1 MSRRKALEVLRSEAY
16 LDVRRNDEGR
26 EERRR
31 WAFFISLLKSKKGG
45 TTMEQKKQF
54 KTILIALLLVGSIL
68 GFGYGMSTA
77 VKPHDPQTASVS
89 TVSETPMVPASFSDL
104 AERIRPG
111 VVNIQVVKKVK
122 NIGFGFRNFPGNPFG
137 DQNPFGD
144 FFGPFS
150 EGNPPRGFEQRG
162 VGSGFVMSREGYIL
176 TNNHVVEDADQIKVK
191 LANGKEYDAI
201 VIGRDPKTDLA
212 LIKIKTSP
220 DLQPLSLGNSD
231 ELKVGSWVV
240 AVGSPFGL
248 EQTVT
253 AGIVSAKGRV
263 IGSGP
268 YDNFIQT
275 DASINP
281 GNSGGPLI
289 NMKGEVVGINTAIIA
304 SGQGIGF
311 AIPIN
316 MAKEIVP
323 QLEEKGHVTR
333 GWLGVSIQEVTPELA
348 KSLGLKEKKGALVAQ
363 VVSGSPAE
371 KAGIEQGDVIVEF
384 DGKEVTDSR
393 DLSRIAA
400 STAVGKAVTVK
411 VSRDGKV
418 MDRQVKLGEME
429 EKGVEVSKAPSTHKS
444 LGITVQNLTPEI
456 AKGLGLKKE
465 TGVVVT
471 RVEPESAAADAGI
484 QTGDVIQEVNRK
496 PVKNVEDF
504 VQKVEKAKGQE
515 NVLLL
520 IQRGQNNLFAAVT
533 PK

>member
-1 MSRRKALEVLRSEAY
+1 
-16 LDVRRNDEGR
+16 
-26 EERRR
+26 
-31 WAFFISLLKSKKGG
+31 
-45 TTMEQKKQF
+45 MEQKKNL
-54 KTILIALLLVGSIL
+54 KTILIALLLAGGIL
-68 GFGYGMSTA
+68 GSGYGMST
-77 VKPHDPQTASVS
+77 VIKPHDSSATPVS
-89 TVSETPMVPASFSDL
+89 AVSENPMVPINFSEL
-104 AERIRPG
+104 AEKVRPG

-122 NIGFGFRNFPGNPFG
+122 NIGFGFRNFGSPFG
-137 DQNPFGD
+137 EKNPFGD

-150 EGNPPRGFEQRG
+150 EGNPPRDFEQRG
-162 VGSGFVMSREGYIL
+162 VGSGFVMNQEGYIL
-176 TNNHVVEDADQIKVK
+176 TNNHVVDDADQIKVK
-191 LANGKEYDAI
+191 LANGKEYNGKI
-201 VIGRDPKTDLA
+201 VGRDPKTDLA
-212 LIKIKTSP
+212 LLKIEGAS
-220 DLQPLSLGNSD
+220 DLHALKLGNSD
-231 ELKVGSWVV
+231 DLKVGNWVV

-289 NMKGEVVGINTAIIA
+289 NMRGEVVGINTAIIA

-316 MAKEIVP
+316 MAKEIAP
-323 QLEEKGHVTR
+323 QLQEKGHVTR

-348 KSLGLKEKKGALVAQ
+348 KSFALKEKKGALVAQ

-384 DGKEVTDSR
+384 DGKEV
-393 DLSRIAA
+393 A
-400 STAVGKAVTVK
+400 SSKDVPLIVSSTPVGKSVTIK
-411 VSRDGKV
+411 LLRNGKV
-418 MDRQVKLGEME
+418 LDRQVKVGEME
-429 EKGVEVSKAPSTHKS
+429 EKTEMAKASSSHKP
-444 LGITVQNLTPEI
+444 LGITIQNLTPEI

-471 RVEPESAAADAGI
+471 RVEPGSPAANAGI
-484 QTGDVIQEVNRK
+484 QTGDVIREVDRK
-496 PVKNVEDF
+496 PIKDVDDF
-504 VQKVEKAKGQE
+504 VQKIQKAKDQD
-515 NVLLL
+515 NILLFL
-520 IQRGQNNLFAAVT
+520 QRGQNNLFAAVT

>member
-1 MSRRKALEVLRSEAY
+1 MESKVKADLSRK
-16 LDVRRNDEGR
+16 
-26 EERRR
+26 
-31 WAFFISLLKSKKGG
+31 LKIGG
-45 TTMEQKKQF
+45 QTMEQKKHF
-54 KTILIALLLVGSIL
+54 KLILIALLMAGAMV
-68 GFGYGMSTA
+68 GFGYGLSSA
-77 VKPHDPQTASVS
+77 VKSSDLPALTES
-89 TVSETPMVPASFSDL
+89 TVSESPMVPANFTDL
-104 AERIRPG
+104 AEKVRPG

-122 NIGFGFRNFPGNPFG
+122 NVDFGFRNFSGNPFG
-137 DQNPFGD
+137 GKNPFGD

-162 VGSGFVMSREGYIL
+162 VGSGFVMSQEGYIL

-191 LANGKEYDAI
+191 LSNGKEFNGK

-212 LIKIKTSP
+212 LLKIEGGS
-220 DLQPLSLGNSD
+220 DLHPLKLGNSED
-231 ELKVGSWVV
+231 LKVGSWVV

-304 SGQGIGF
+304 SGNGIGF

-316 MAKEIVP
+316 MAKEIAP
-323 QLEEKGHVTR
+323 QLQEKGHVTR

-348 KSLGLKEKKGALVAQ
+348 KSFGLKEKKGALVGQ

-371 KAGIEQGDVIVEF
+371 KTGIEQGDIILEF
-384 DGKEVTDSR
+384 DGKEVADSK
-393 DLSRIAA
+393 DLPRIVA
-400 STAVGKAVTVK
+400 STPVGKGVTVK
-411 VSRDGKV
+411 LSRNGKLV
-418 MDRQVKLGEME
+418 DRQVKVGELE
-429 EKGVEVSKAPSTHKS
+429 EKTEVAKTPTHRS

-471 RVEPESAAADAGI
+471 QVEPGSPASDAGI
-484 QTGDVIQEVNRK
+484 QTGDVIGEVNRK

-504 VQKVEKAKGQE
+504 VQKVEKAKDQD

-520 IQRGQNNLFAAVT
+520 IQRGQNTLFAAVT
-533 PK
+533 TK

>member
-1 MSRRKALEVLRSEAY
+1 
-16 LDVRRNDEGR
+16 
-26 EERRR
+26 
-31 WAFFISLLKSKKGG
+31 
-45 TTMEQKKQF
+45 MEQKKHF
-54 KTILIALLLVGSIL
+54 KKIVIALLMVGALV
-68 GFGYGMSTA
+68 GFGYGVSTA
-77 VKPHDPQTASVS
+77 VKNNTTPNS
-89 TVSETPMVPASFSDL
+89 TVVTNSDIPMVPANFSEL
-104 AERIRPG
+104 AENIRPG
-111 VVNIQVVKKVK
+111 VVNIQVIKKIK
-122 NIGFGFRNFPGNPFG
+122 NIDFGFRHFSGAPFG
-137 DQNPFGD
+137 EKNPFGD

-150 EGNPPRGFEQRG
+150 EENPPRGFEQRG
-162 VGSGFVMSREGYIL
+162 VGSGFVMNRDGYIL

-191 LANGKEYDAI
+191 LTSGKEYDGKI
-201 VIGRDPKTDLA
+201 VGRDPKTDLA
-212 LIKIKTSP
+212 LIKIEASS

-231 ELKVGSWVV
+231 DLKVGSWVV

-248 EQTVT
+248 EQTIT

-316 MAKEIVP
+316 MAKEIAP
-323 QLEEKGHVTR
+323 QLQEKGHVTR
-333 GWLGVSIQEVTPELA
+333 GWLGVSIQEVTPALV
-348 KSLGLKEKKGALVAQ
+348 KSFDLKEKKGALVAQ

-384 DGKEVTDSR
+384 DGKEVTDSK
-393 DLSRIAA
+393 DLPRIVA
-400 STAVGKAVTVK
+400 STPIGKAVTIK
-411 VSRDGKV
+411 LLRNGKAL
-418 MDRQVKLGEME
+418 DRQMKVGEME
-429 EKGVEVSKAPSTHKS
+429 EKVEVAKAPSHKS

-456 AKGLGLKKE
+456 TKGLGLKKD

-471 RVEPESAAADAGI
+471 RVEPGSPAADAGI
-484 QTGDVIQEVNRK
+484 QTGDLVQEVNRK
-496 PVKNVEDF
+496 PVKNVEDY
-504 VQKVEKAKGQE
+504 VQKVEKAKGQD
-515 NVLLL
+515 NILLL

>member
-1 MSRRKALEVLRSEAY
+1 MEQKKH
-16 LDVRRNDEGR
+16 
-26 EERRR
+26 
-31 WAFFISLLKSKKGG
+31 FKTIFISLLV
-45 TTMEQKKQF
+45 
-54 KTILIALLLVGSIL
+54 VGAML
-68 GFGYGMSTA
+68 GAGYGVSTA
-77 VKPHDPQTASVS
+77 VKHPETVVSTGS
-89 TVSETPMVPASFSDL
+89 TVSETPMVPANFSNL
-104 AERIRPG
+104 AEKVRSG

-122 NIGFGFRNFPGNPFG
+122 NVGFGFRNFPGNPFG
-137 DQNPFGD
+137 DNNPFGD

-150 EGNPPRGFEQRG
+150 EGNPPRSFEQRG
-162 VGSGFVMSREGYIL
+162 VGSGFVMSRDGYVL

-191 LANGKEYDAI
+191 LANGKEYVGKI
-201 VIGRDPKTDLA
+201 VGRDPKTDLA
-212 LIKIKTSP
+212 LVKIEGTS
-220 DLQPLSLGNSD
+220 DLHPLKLGNSED
-231 ELKVGSWVV
+231 LKVGSWVV

-316 MAKEIVP
+316 MAKEIAP
-323 QLEEKGHVTR
+323 QLQEKGHVTR

-348 KSLGLKEKKGALVAQ
+348 KSFDLKEKKGALVSQ

-371 KAGIEQGDVIVEF
+371 KAGIEQGDVILEF
-384 DGKEVTDSR
+384 DGKEVADSK
-393 DLSRIAA
+393 DLPRIVA
-400 STAVGKAVTVK
+400 STPVEKAVTLK
-411 VSRDGKV
+411 LLRNGKV
-418 MDRQVKLGEME
+418 LDRQVKVGEME
-429 EKGVEVSKAPSTHKS
+429 EKVEVTKAPSHKS

-471 RVEPESAAADAGI
+471 RVEPGSAAADAGI
-484 QTGDVIQEVNRK
+484 QTGDVIREVNRK
-496 PVKNVEDF
+496 PIKDVEDF
-504 VQKVEKAKGQE
+504 SQKVEKAKAQN
-515 NVLLL
+515 NVLFL

-533 PK
+533 PR